1 VCTRP
6 QGGEREAI
14 TKDEVD
20 YSGIHFWRHHDVGR
34 LQEEGS
40 PTTTAATAPAAVAY
54 GLDFCKSEQHR

>member
-34 LQEEGS
+34 LQEEGC
-40 PTTTAATAPAAVAY
+40 PTTTATTATAAVAY
-54 GLDFCKSEQHR
+54 GLDFRKSKQHR

>member
-34 LQEEGS
+34 LQKEGC
-40 PTTTAATAPAAVAY
+40 PATTAATTAATLAH
-54 GLDFCKSEQHR
+54 GIAFRESEQHR